1 MSETHLEIEPPSAKQ
16 IRARA
21 ADWLARR
28 VSENWSSEDQAE
40 LDEWL
45 AEAPSHRIA
54 FLRVNGAWSHT
65 YRLAAL
71 RRPEAD
77 IAALPA
83 PRKRYWTMPLGIAAS
98 LALVAVFGTAAFY
111 ALRQPHDR
119 VYSTPVGG
127 RETVTFADG
136 SKIELNT
143 DTVLRAR
150 MTTGKRIVWLE
161 KGEAFFQVKHDADNP
176 FIVLA
181 GDHRVTDLGTKFLVR
196 RDPGRLEVALLEG
209 RVRFGEADEKP
220 QSQSHLLLPG
230 EVATATSS
238 TMFVTK
244 ESAHQLAKE
253 LSWRRGVLV
262 FDKTPLADAASEINR
277 YNKDTKLV
285 IADPAAAGITID
297 GAFPANDV
305 RVFLEAAQTL
315 FGLRV
320 EKHGDQI
327 VISR

>member
-1 MSETHLEIEPPSAKQ
+1 MSDTHLENQMHAADE

-21 ADWLARR
+21 AEWLARR
-28 VSENWSSEDQAE
+28 VSENWSREDQEE
-40 LDEWL
+40 LDNWI
-45 AEAPSHRIA
+45 AQSPAHRVA
-54 FLRVNGAWSHT
+54 YLRVNAAWSHT

-71 RRPEAD
+71 RGAQPEQP
-77 IAALPA
+77 AAKRNWTLPLA
-83 PRKRYWTMPLGIAAS
+83 IAAS
-98 LALVAVFGTAAFY
+98 FALAVIVSATAAY
-111 ALRQPHDR
+111 VLRKPTDR
-119 VYSTPVGG
+119 IYTTPVGG
-127 RETVTFADG
+127 HETISFADG

-150 MTTGKRIVWLE
+150 MTTNARTIWLE
-161 KGEAFFQVKHDADNP
+161 KGEAFFQVKHDAAHP
-176 FIVLA
+176 FVVLA
-181 GDHRVTDLGTKFLVR
+181 GDHRITDLGTKFLVR
-196 RDPGRLEVALLEG
+196 RDPARLEVALLEG
-209 RVRFGEADEKP
+209 RVRFGEANDGA
-220 QSQSHLLLPG
+220 QSQSRLLVPG

-238 TMFVTK
+238 TMFVTR
-244 ESAHQLAKE
+244 ETTRQLARE
-253 LSWRRGVLV
+253 LSWRHGVLV

-277 YNKDTKLV
+277 YNRQAKLV

-297 GAFPANDV
+297 GAFPANDI